1 MATAFKRETL
11 LNASGLD
18 PIDKRVLVQ
27 KDAAQ
32 EKTAGGIILPDSERD
47 KKKFAMTK
55 ATVIAVGALA
65 WAEAKHDSQ
74 QFGLGFVA
82 PAPGDRVQIGRY
94 TGDNITGADGQEYTI
109 INDTDVIG
117 RLIGE

>member
-1 MATAFKRETL
+1 MATALKIEP
-11 LNASGLD
+11 LNTSGLD
-18 PIDKRVLVQ
+18 PLDNRVLVR
-27 KDAAQ
+27 KDPAE
-32 EKTAGGIILPDSERD
+32 EKVGSIILPDSERD
-47 KKKFAMTK
+47 KKKFAMTR

-65 WAEAKHDSQ
+65 WAEAKHDSK

-82 PAPGDRVQIGRY
+82 PIPGDRVQIGKY